1 MAIWAVGR
9 GAILALQSK
18 LDKLRDFGALV
29 GGRLPELV
37 GEIEE
42 RLESA
47 TLQPGVRRVVR
58 LQTGRTRS
66 LSGVVT
72 ATWLVLDSA
81 GPPAGPPAP
90 RLSLTDEAVGG
101 AESRPRTGPRG
112 AHRPH
117 EHFTTG
123 EAQELDLDE

>member
-1 MAIWAVGR
+1 MQ
-9 GAILALQSK
+9 L
-18 LDKLRDFGALV
+18 FGLSRTDLTPGTLLPDGLV
-29 GGRLPELV
+29 AQVQIGLPESG
-37 GEIEE
+37 GELLSDRPPAI
-42 RLESA
+42 
-47 TLQPGVRRVVR
+47 Q
-58 LQTGRTRS
+58 GRTRS

-90 RLSLTDEAVGG
+90 RLSLKDEAVGG

-123 EAQELDLDE
+123 EAQELDRDE